1 VRDTDRDSRLG
12 GLLRRLRPGSIAA
25 FAVEPPIDSGGS
37 ARSIFPGRLSL
48 DSARQSG
55 VGHPI
60 SDEKSYIESLS
71 SDGAHQRSGARQRSG
86 ERLISS
92 DGAAA
97 AIAAVT
103 TVGVVA
109 EVCDGLATSL
119 SAADTGALIDVI
131 RFSIAR
137 VHGVHVS
144 RDGVV
149 LVRSRTAPK
158 TTR

>member
-1 VRDTDRDSRLG
+1 M
-12 GLLRRLRPGSIAA
+12 
-25 FAVEPPIDSGGS
+25 
-37 ARSIFPGRLSL
+37 
-48 DSARQSG
+48 DSARQRG
-55 VGHPI
+55 VGYPI
-60 SDEKSYIESLS
+60 SNDKSYIESLS
-71 SDGAHQRSGARQRSG
+71 SEGARQRSG

-92 DGAAA
+92 DGSAA